1 MDDPDSDTLRR
12 HGLDVVP
19 PAAQASPIRY
29 DDDPGD
35 VPFWTPTWRDSAR
48 SFGWRWIFAVPAILC
63 LGIVLASLF
72 WGRYFLP
79 VWMIGVK
86 LLVVLLA
93 IPVLVLLEMWR
104 KIISTREEA
113 FCIHCGYLLQGLPD
127 HHRCPECGR
136 AYSFAVINE
145 YRRDPHWFKQR
156 YKMLGRLPEADEP
169 FHAGSG
175 RTTHDGT

>member
-1 MDDPDSDTLRR
+1 
-12 HGLDVVP
+12 LDIVP

-29 DDDPGD
+29 EADCGD

-48 SFGWRWIFAVPAILC
+48 HLGWRWIFAIPAVF
-63 LGIVLASLF
+63 VLALLLATLVGR
-72 WGRYFLP
+72 GRYFLP

-86 LLVVLLA
+86 VLVILLA
-93 IPVLVLLEMWR
+93 IPVLLLLEMWR
-104 KIISTREEA
+104 KTISSREDP
-113 FCIHCGYLLQGLPD
+113 FCIHCGYGLQGLPD

-136 AYSFAVINE
+136 PYSFAIINE

-175 RTTHDGT
+175 RTNHDGT